1 MKIEPQGM
9 FVKQDKKK
17 YDKVFLNVF
26 EYFVYYLN
34 PCLYISVSAMYFL
47 IFDFSQKIRFQ

>member
-17 YDKVFLNVF
+17 CDKVFLNIN
-26 EYFVYYLN
+26 EYLVYYLN
-34 PCLYISVSAMYFL
+34 PCLYIFVSAMYFL
-47 IFDFSQKIRFQ
+47 IFDFS